1 MQKYLKIEIHGIITL
16 LLRKPTSNKIYLQP
30 MIKMFKSEMLKFF
43 IAEKYKEKLIYVYQY
58 ILKSCNFKNT
68 EELVFVK
75 NLNIYVWDMILYKWW
90 CFGEMT
96 SEAIM
101 DSST

>member
-1 MQKYLKIEIHGIITL
+1 
-16 LLRKPTSNKIYLQP
+16 

-75 NLNIYVWDMILYKWW
+75 NLNIYV
-90 CFGEMT
+90 
-96 SEAIM
+96 
-101 DSST
+101 